1 VILVGGVGGGGDSA
15 GALSIATALR
25 MAGADAAV
33 LGMLNCAVGDVQRA
47 ERLAGSLLAVRPDS
61 WAGGRFFEP
70 HIAGLG
76 WDVYAICLREG
87 LEKALEGLDYLK
99 SMGARAVVG
108 VDFGGDVPVKGD
120 EPEVGSAF
128 EDAMALASV
137 VQGWGRGRPRRGM
150 LGAELGGRIPTPILA
165 ENAAEIA
172 GDGGYLGAY
181 EPQGEALREFLRT
194 ARWLLS
200 RVSSFMLTAYVDA
213 LEGRLGERQYD
224 VAYFHGT
231 FKVEPHHRYIYVFK
245 AEAVAQFN
253 KLTQLAARVGDLTRL
268 EKAKRGVKP
277 RSGLANWERAIAN
290 LARRKWNYR
299 ELLHH

>member
-25 MAGADAAV
+25 MAGADVAV
-33 LGMLNCAVGDVQRA
+33 LGMLNCSVGDVQKA

-70 HIAGLG
+70 HIAALG
-76 WDVYAICLREG
+76 WDVYVICLREG

-99 SMGARAVVG
+99 SMGVRAVVG
-108 VDFGGDVPVKGD
+108 VDFGGDALVKGD
-120 EPEVGSAF
+120 EPEVGSAY
-128 EDAMALASV
+128 EDAVALAALSKAGV
-137 VQGWGRGRPRRGM
+137 KAVLGVGM

-165 ENAAEIA
+165 ENTAEVA
-172 GDGGYLGAY
+172 RGGGYLGAY
-181 EPQGEALREFLRT
+181 EPQGEVLREFLRA

-200 RVSSFMLTAYVDA
+200 RVPSFMLAAYVDA
-213 LEGRLGERQYD
+213 LEERLGVRQYD
-224 VAYFHGT
+224 AAYFHGV
-231 FKVEPHHRYIYVFK
+231 FKVEPHHRHIYVFK

-253 KLTQLAARVGDLTRL
+253 KLAQLAAKVGDLTRL
-268 EKAKRGVKP
+268 GKTRREIRPRRGI
-277 RSGLANWERAIAN
+277 ANWERVLAN
-290 LARRKWNYR
+290 FAKRKWNYH

>member
-1 VILVGGVGGGGDSA
+1 MGGVGGGGDSA

-25 MAGADAAV
+25 MAGAEVAV
-33 LGMLNCAVGDVQRA
+33 LGMLNCAAGDVQRA

-87 LEKALEGLDYLK
+87 LEKAVEGLHYLK

-108 VDFGGDVPVKGD
+108 VDFGGDALVRGD
-120 EPEVGSAF
+120 EPDVGSAY
-128 EDAMALASV
+128 EDAMALAALYKAGV
-137 VQGWGRGRPRRGM
+137 KAVLGVGM

-165 ENAAEIA
+165 ENAVEIA
-172 GDGGYLGAY
+172 RGGGYLGVY
-181 EPQGEALREFLRT
+181 EPQGEVLWEFLRA
-194 ARWLLS
+194 ARLLLQ
-200 RVSSFMLTAYVDA
+200 RVPSFMLTAYVDA
-213 LEGRLGERQYD
+213 LEGRLGERRYD
-224 VAYFHGT
+224 AAYFHGV
-231 FKVEPHHRYIYVFK
+231 FKVEPHHRYIYVFR

-253 KLTQLAARVGDLTRL
+253 KLAQLAARVGDLTRL
-268 EKAKRGVKP
+268 EKARREVRP
-277 RSGLANWERAIAN
+277 RSGLPNWEKALTN

-299 ELLHH
+299 ELLYP

>member
-15 GALSIATALR
+15 GALSIAIAFK
-25 MAGADAAV
+25 MAGAEVAV
-33 LGMLNCAVGDVQRA
+33 LGMLNCSVGDVQKA

-70 HIAGLG
+70 HIAALG

-87 LEKALEGLDYLK
+87 LEKAVEGLDYLK

-108 VDFGGDVPVKGD
+108 VDFGGDAIVKGD

-128 EDAMALASV
+128 EDAMALAALSKAGV
-137 VQGWGRGRPRRGM
+137 KAVLGVGM

-165 ENAAEIA
+165 ENAVEIA
-172 GDGGYLGAY
+172 RGGGYLGAY
-181 EPQGEALREFLRT
+181 EPQGEALREFLRA
-194 ARWLLS
+194 ARLLLQ
-200 RVSSFMLTAYVDA
+200 RAPSFMLTAYVDA
-213 LEGRLGERQYD
+213 LEGRLGARRYD
-224 VAYFHGT
+224 VAYFHGV
-231 FKVEPHHRYIYVFK
+231 FKVEPHHCHIYMFK

-253 KLTQLAARVGDLTRL
+253 KLAQLAAKVGDLARL
-268 EKAKRGVKP
+268 EKAKREIRP
-277 RSGLANWERAIAN
+277 RRGMTNWERVLAN
-290 LARRKWNYR
+290 LAKKKWNYH